1 MERRKIKRNLNEE
14 LTQVVKKKKKKEE
27 KMKREK
33 RKEVILLN
41 CEGLTQFVG
50 TYVGK

>member
-1 MERRKIKRNLNEE
+1 MEGRKIKRNLNEE
-14 LTQVVKKKKKKEE
+14 LTQVVKKKKKEE
-27 KMKREK
+27 KMKRKK